1 MQTALVAKK
10 DYDGAL
16 IASERGRARAFVEL
30 LAQRVS
36 PVATEEAI
44 APLTIKQIQATASQY
59 QATLVSYSITDNE
72 LYIWVVTPQGKLTF
86 RRVDLKMLNTSTNQ
100 QGLTDYV
107 LQLRNTML
115 ARRSGNKA
123 VTTATGEGYRLLIAP
138 IADLLPTSPQARVVF
153 ISQASLF
160 LVPFPALQ
168 DSTGKYLIEK
178 HTISIAPSIQALS
191 LLKMRSPYVIANA
204 LVVGNP
210 NPLSVKLE
218 PLPGAEAEAKA
229 VAQLLQTQALTG
241 SQPTETNVAIQMTKA
256 RIVHLATHG
265 FFNDQQGLESSL
277 AFVAADDVDG
287 LLTAEEILDLK
298 LQANL
303 VVLSACNTGRGKI
316 TGDGVIGL
324 SRSLLSA
331 GVSSVVVSLWAVPDL
346 PTAALMVDFYRNLN
360 KKSDKAQALRQAML
374 ATMKQTPSPRNWAGF
389 VLIGGVP

>member
-1 MQTALVAKK
+1 M
-10 DYDGAL
+10 
-16 IASERGRARAFVEL
+16 
-30 LAQRVS
+30 
-36 PVATEEAI
+36 
-44 APLTIKQIQATASQY
+44 
-59 QATLVSYSITDNE
+59 
-72 LYIWVVTPQGKLTF
+72 
-86 RRVDLKMLNTSTNQ
+86 DLKTLDTSANQ

-123 VTTATGEGYRLLIAP
+123 VTAATREGYKLLIAP
-138 IADLLPTSPQARVVF
+138 IADLLPTSPQSRVIF
-153 ISQASLF
+153 IPQASLF

-168 DSTGKYLIEK
+168 DSAGKYLIEK

-191 LLKMRSPYVIANA
+191 LLKKRSPSTDRSNA

-241 SQPTETNVAIQMTKA
+241 SQPTESNVTSQMTKA

-277 AFVAADDVDG
+277 AFVASGDIDG

-346 PTAALMVDFYRNLN
+346 PTAALMIEFYRNLN
-360 KKSDKAQALRQAML
+360 KKNDKAQAMRQAML
-374 ATMKQTPSPRNWAGF
+374 TTMKQTPSPRDWAGF
-389 VLIGGVP
+389 VLIGVP